1 MHTKQFKFV
10 KISLLIDFG
19 CIVFYTTN
27 LRVSKAARIVI
38 LHNMHSYS
46 FSSQMKIAQF
56 CRLID
61 FEMEKTRI

>member
-10 KISLLIDFG
+10 KICLLIDFG

-27 LRVSKAARIVI
+27 LRVSKAARNVI
-38 LHNMHSYS
+38 LHNMYS
-46 FSSQMKIAQF
+46 FYFQMKIAQF